1 MWESVCFSLL
11 YTTLKVEENK
21 QANEAQDHNS
31 KDGEQ
36 CSNNEV
42 STLNDMPISQGKDM
56 ALINMNMYTLQDLE
70 TTSIPYKDNQPVEL
84 NSWNKEAYPIS
95 IFGTVKFLDID
106 SKNIL
111 TLLLWM
117 ANFISNRKI
126 KNNMKKYIPQLEGFD

>member
-1 MWESVCFSLL
+1 M
-11 YTTLKVEENK
+11 T
-21 QANEAQDHNS
+21 
-31 KDGEQ
+31 
-36 CSNNEV
+36 
-42 STLNDMPISQGKDM
+42 
-56 ALINMNMYTLQDLE
+56 LINMNMYTLQDLE

-126 KNNMKKYIPQLEGFD
+126 KNNMKKYIP